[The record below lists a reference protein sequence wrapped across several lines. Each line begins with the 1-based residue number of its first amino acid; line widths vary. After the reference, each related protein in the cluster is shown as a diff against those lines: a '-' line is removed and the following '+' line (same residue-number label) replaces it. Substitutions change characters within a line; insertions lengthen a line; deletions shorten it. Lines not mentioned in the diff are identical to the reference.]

1 MLNTDTNKNSGI
13 ENQFL
18 ALKAEN
24 TSKHLEIQELK
35 CKMRSLEKIIC
46 LMKKKLK
53 NELNKETKS
62 SFTQT
67 DNKQKAD
74 KGNQTQTNPR
84 AKRAASDTSQPTTA
98 KRPRIDA
105 AQHKHNKTQSLI
117 ACALETLHDAS
128 YDLLSTNWVSALLKG
143 SCKLPGLTDEEK
155 SVTSV
160 FCVNKCLTETFLTVI
175 LDKIKAEK
183 KSHNVLQFLCR
194 VYVALCQQRGDSHK
208 VHTLAYRLL
217 KEDFPE
223 APKLIMVM
231 VTAWPCVFS
240 YDAPLC
246 RAIHIVTKMK
256 AGGDILC
263 LLSKYLHWDRF
274 ALQVTI

>member
-24 TSKHLEIQELK
+24 TSKHLEIEELK

-74 KGNQTQTNPR
+74 KGNQTQKNPR
-84 AKRAASDTSQPTTA
+84 AKRPASDTSQPTTA
-98 KRPRIDA
+98 KRPRINA

-194 VYVALCQQRGDSHK
+194 VYVALCQQRGDTHK

-231 VTAWPCVFS
+231 VTAWPCVFLMTPFMQS
-240 YDAPLC
+240 HTHRDQNESGQRYFMLAQQ
-246 RAIHIVTKMK
+246 I
-256 AGGDILC
+256 
-263 LLSKYLHWDRF
+263 S
-274 ALQVTI
+274 ALG